1 MNYLSQK
8 IKDIRK
14 SKGFTQSELA
24 EMASVNLRTIQ
35 RIENGE
41 NEPRGKTLQ
50 LICEV
55 LQIDFDELNEGSDT
69 KETKS
74 LFFKVVNIFLIII
87 FNLILMGIIGF
98 LTLDANANANSL
110 FGGVLLSIL
119 IPLFIVNFTKRMER
133 LERFIKFGIGYIGYL
148 ISSIFIVGLPI
159 GIKTGLIPC
168 LIISLFFL
176 YFGSDLLKLHD
187 EQEIELH

>member
-1 MNYLSQK
+1 MNFLSQK

-55 LQIDFDELNEGSDT
+55 LQIDFDELNEGSEN

-74 LFFKVVNIFLIII
+74 LFFKVVNIFFIII
-87 FNLILMGIIGF
+87 FNLILMGVIGF
-98 LTLDANANANSL
+98 LTLDTNANANSL
-110 FGGVLLSIL
+110 FAGVLLSIL
-119 IPLFIVNFTKRMER
+119 IPLFIVNFTKRMKR
-133 LERFIKFGIGYIGYL
+133 TERFLKFGIGYIGYL
-148 ISSIFIVGLPI
+148 ISSIFILGLPI

>member
-1 MNYLSQK
+1 MNFLSQK

-55 LQIDFDELNEGSDT
+55 LQIDFDELNEGSEN

-74 LFFKVVNIFLIII
+74 FFFKVVNIFFIII
-87 FNLILMGIIGF
+87 FNLILMGVIGF
-98 LTLDANANANSL
+98 LTLDTNANANSL
-110 FGGVLLSIL
+110 FAGVLLSIL
-119 IPLFIVNFTKRMER
+119 IPLFIVNFTKRMKKT
-133 LERFIKFGIGYIGYL
+133 ERFLKFGIGYIGYL
-148 ISSIFIVGLPI
+148 ISSIFILGLPI